1 MKTRIHKNRIW
12 GVGLAL
18 VLAAS
23 LILMAAP
30 VSAGTLSWGSEDL
43 PEELAWNTD
52 VVDVAVGA
60 DGATIYAADGTSTI
74 YRSTNG
80 GETWSEITVIADTN
94 LLTAEFIAV
103 APDDGNYIAAA
114 TDNSSGIFVYISDD
128 AGANWDSLLDVDGTN
143 IIDARDLAISVEKS
157 GKHYVAVAGV
167 NTSTIAEIWDYQIGA
182 VGAAWDEISADSGF
196 EGSELAGAIEFSP
209 NFASDQVMVA
219 VTANTS
225 ATTPVIQLQMYSFN
239 QSNWNSGAFADYPAN
254 IVEEDS
260 DADVDGLESASI
272 AMSPDY
278 LGSDDDL
285 RVLFVG
291 LTSATS
297 SGSDAED
304 EADGIFRMDD
314 DDVTALKVKKWI
326 HSIDFNGTD
335 LIAGRFGSTGVYRS
349 ADPLSSSPTVSGST
363 STKDP
368 GGENLCIVAFAG
380 SDVVAGTSGD
390 ESAFAVSKDDG
401 KTFNDLSLID
411 TLLTTL
417 SDAAV
422 SPDGSSAFLIS
433 ADNETAAD
441 LSLWRYASRWER
453 VYSEK
458 AAGSGFIVRMAPDD
472 PDMLYLAK
480 VDDTTIYFSREGG
493 EDKWF
498 TRTARYDITDLAVE
512 GDGDVVYEMSTYGY
526 VSRSENTGF
535 TWDSKVA
542 SKLTGGSEML
552 LSLGEDLLIAG
563 SADGYVAYS
572 TNGNTTWTKLDDS
585 IGGAVQVVA
594 TGLEDGDF
602 VIAASSS
609 NTSGDRYIFQWE
621 LGEDDEW
628 DTITAEDFIPSGF
641 GIYGL
646 AMEEGVLYAVSSN
659 GTDSKAFRTLT
670 PTDDDPSWSTLDS
683 DDSDFSMAP
692 KALKVSRSDDI
703 TKLWAI
709 DNDGPALFSFKDTLA
724 TASPTSSGP
733 RDGSSIDVNPVT
745 GRAYTMTFSW
755 KSPSDSVEEYDLVI
769 ALDSGFDETV
779 LDQAVEDDADEGDTV
794 SQVVGPYASDPFDL
808 EFMAG
813 TTYYW
818 RVRVDLDNPVRSAW
832 SEVRSFT
839 VAEAPEAAAP
849 VVIQQPPAP
858 IIQVPESPAIT
869 IQPPEIV
876 VTIPDIVMPP
886 AEVTLPPS
894 PAAAAPIP
902 SWALYI
908 IIIIGAILVI
918 ALIVLIMR
926 TRRPV

>member
-1 MKTRIHKNRIW
+1 MKTRIHKIW

-30 VSAGTLSWGSEDL
+30 VSAGTLSWGAEDL
-43 PEELAWNTD
+43 PEELDWDGD
-52 VVDVAVGA
+52 VIDVAVGA
-60 DGATIYAADGTSTI
+60 DGDTIYAVDGTSTI
-74 YRSTNG
+74 YRSTNS
-80 GETWSEITVIADTN
+80 GETWTEITVIADTVQ
-94 LLTAEFIAV
+94 LTAEFIAV
-103 APDDGNYIAAA
+103 APDDGNYIAVA
-114 TDNSSGIFVYISDD
+114 TDNATGIIVYISDD
-128 AGANWDSLLDVDGTN
+128 AGANWDSLDDVDSTS
-143 IIDARDLAISVEKS
+143 IIDCRDLAISVEKS
-157 GKHYVAVAGV
+157 GKHYIAVAGV
-167 NTSTIAEIWDYQIGA
+167 NSSNAAEVWDYQIGA
-182 VGAAWDEISADSGF
+182 VGAAWAETSADSGF
-196 EGSELAGAIEFSP
+196 VSGNVTGAVEFSP

-219 VTANTS
+219 VTYNST
-225 ATTPVIQLQMYSFN
+225 ATAAFQLQMYSFN

-254 IVEEDS
+254 IVENSS

-291 LTSATS
+291 LTSDTAS
-297 SGSDAED
+297 AADAED

-314 DDVTALKVKKWI
+314 DDVTELKVKKWI

-335 LIAGRFGSTGVYRS
+335 LVAGRFGSTGVYRS
-349 ADPLSSSPTVSGST
+349 ADPLASSPTVSGST
-363 STKDP
+363 TTKNP
-368 GGENLCIVAFAG
+368 GGDSLCVVAFAG

-401 KTFNDLSLID
+401 KTFNDISLID

-417 SDAAV
+417 SDVAV
-422 SPDGSSAFLIS
+422 SPDGSSVFLITS
-433 ADNETAAD
+433 DNESTPD
-441 LSLWRYASRWER
+441 MSLWRYASRWER
-453 VYSEK
+453 VYSEQ
-458 AAGSGFIVRMAPDD
+458 AAGSNFIVRMAPDD
-472 PDMLYLAK
+472 PDMLYLAE
-480 VDDTTIYFSREGG
+480 VDGTTIYFSREGG

-498 TRTARYDITDLAVE
+498 TRTARYDVTDLAVE
-512 GDGDVVYEMSTYGY
+512 GDGDVVYEMTAYGY

-535 TWDSKVA
+535 TWDSKVS

-563 SADGYVAYS
+563 STDGYVAYCD
-572 TNGNTTWTKLDDS
+572 NGNTTWTKLDDDL
-585 IGGAVQVVA
+585 GDAVQVVA

-602 VIAASSS
+602 VIAASSG
-609 NTSGDRYIFQWE
+609 NASGDNYIFQWE

-628 DTITAEDFIPSGF
+628 DTITSEDFVPDGF

-659 GTDSKAFRTLT
+659 GTYSKAFRTLT
-670 PTDDDPSWSTLDS
+670 PTDEDPSWSTMDS
-683 DDSDFSMAP
+683 DEEDFIMAP

-724 TASPTSSGP
+724 TASPASSGP
-733 RDGSSIDVNPVT
+733 RDGASIDVNPVT

-755 KSPSDSVEEYDLVI
+755 ASPSDSVEEYDLVI
-769 ALDSGFDETV
+769 ALDSGFDEEV
-779 LDQAVEDDADEGDTV
+779 LSEAVEDDADEGDTV

-818 RVRVDLDNPVRSAW
+818 KVRVDLDNPVRSAW
-832 SEVRSFT
+832 SEVRSFS
-839 VAEAPEAAAP
+839 VAEAPEPGAP

-858 IIQVPESPAIT
+858 IIQVPPTPEIT
-869 IQPPEIV
+869 ITPPEIV
-876 VTIPDIVMPP
+876 IPPQPDIVLP
-886 AEVTLPPS
+886 APQVTLPPS
-894 PAAAAPIP
+894 PAPVTPIP
-902 SWALYI
+902 AWALYI